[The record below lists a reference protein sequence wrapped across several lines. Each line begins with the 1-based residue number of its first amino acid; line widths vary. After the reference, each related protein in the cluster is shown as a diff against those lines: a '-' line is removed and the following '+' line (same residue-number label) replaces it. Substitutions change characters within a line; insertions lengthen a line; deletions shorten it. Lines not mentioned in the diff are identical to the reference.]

1 MFLVGTMAFSEKFL
15 GMKLRRKKKMKIL
28 SKILATSLLV
38 SLPGFTQAQSTTV
51 QSTDTNLTRN
61 FTHEE
66 MKIAQS
72 DPKAYQIDP
81 LSIRIVKLKEEKL
94 EGYGIQTTMDD
105 FMTKDEDLVMI
116 DKIVNI
122 AIKIWGLIK
131 DNAPVVNISSK
142 YATAVPQGIAS
153 WVNLTNWEGPKA
165 YTYGFYAKNLYGVEV
180 INVRYKVI
188 YMYGGDY
195 KGKGKYLTG
204 VSIVPEIV
212 DVAWAYRFDL
222 NAQVP
227 DSTIA
232 NVGSSENPMASMQLK
247 LSWTIATMI
256 KESQGTSIYY
266 IRGDGLMQ
274 EIASPFKAE
283 VVKMEDVEAAKV
295 LVSDNMNKIFE

>member
-1 MFLVGTMAFSEKFL
+1 
-15 GMKLRRKKKMKIL
+15 MKIL
-28 SKILATSLLV
+28 TRILAVSLIV
-38 SLPGFTQAQSTTV
+38 SLPGFIKAQSTNINTK
-51 QSTDTNLTRN
+51 STRN

-66 MKIAQS
+66 IKIAQS

-81 LSIRIVKLKEEKL
+81 LSIKIVKLKEERL
-94 EGYGIQTTMDD
+94 EDYNIQTTLDNY
-105 FMTKDEDLVMI
+105 TKEDGLVMI

-131 DNAPVVNISSK
+131 DNAPVVNVSSK

-153 WVNLTNWEGPKA
+153 WINLTNWKGPKA
-165 YTYGFYAKNLYGVEV
+165 YTYGFYANNLYGVEV

-195 KGKGKYLTG
+195 KGKGNYLTG

-222 NAQVP
+222 NAEVP

-266 IRGDGLMQ
+266 IQGDGQMQ

-283 VVKMEDVEAAKV
+283 VEAVKMEDVEAAKV
-295 LVSDNMNKIFE
+295 LVADNTNKIFE